1 MLYVKDRRK
10 WLRTKRWLTAVA
22 FIATLASVGGL
33 EGYQPVPDYA
43 WLLLC
48 VFGAMFVNITNDYVR
63 QYDERRKW

>member
-1 MLYVKDRRK
+1 MLYVRDRRK

-33 EGYQPVPDYA
+33 EGEGAVPDYA

-48 VFGAMFVNITNDYVR
+48 VFGALLVNITNDYVR
-63 QYDERRKW
+63 QSENGRK